1 MLIKHR
7 FGRSPFPRRT
17 LFYLHLPKTGGT
29 SVARALTRSRR
40 HSLLVSEK
48 ADTKQQVMDRLSSLS
63 PQVLCRIRRV
73 AGHRV
78 FRELQGIFPGEP
90 VFATSIRNPVD
101 LYVSL
106 YNFWVDLALDPSHQ
120 HYMRNQQM
128 MLKGTNPVPLIEW
141 LESRDEWLHMYSR
154 VLSRA
159 EAGPD
164 APGIPLPEVTQL
176 DIDRSKQ
183 FLRRCQFI
191 LETNMSSTDMPTFF
205 EYCGISPPQKRA
217 RVSKKHVRAVRGSS
231 LWNVIEAIV
240 RRRSESDL
248 ELYAFASECRSNLAK
263 CVG

>member
-1 MLIKHR
+1 
-7 FGRSPFPRRT
+7 
-17 LFYLHLPKTGGT
+17 
-29 SVARALTRSRR
+29 
-40 HSLLVSEK
+40 
-48 ADTKQQVMDRLSSLS
+48 
-63 PQVLCRIRRV
+63 
-73 AGHRV
+73 
-78 FRELQGIFPGEP
+78 
-90 VFATSIRNPVD
+90 
-101 LYVSL
+101 
-106 YNFWVDLALDPSHQ
+106 
-120 HYMRNQQM
+120 

-159 EAGPD
+159 EACPD

-205 EYCGISPPQKRA
+205 EYCGRSPPQKRA

-263 CVG
+263 CVGWFFWGIPDYLRISKPDSASPMLYDIVIKNDSHNNYAS